1 MHEEASKTIVH
12 ADVADCLKSDI
23 ARGQLEPGQRLVEI
37 RLCERFGVGRTKIR
51 EALKTLETEGFVK
64 IIPNIGALVLELSQ
78 KEIEQIYD
86 LIGTL
91 EGLAVRVSTPHIA
104 EEEIDELERLVQ
116 EMEASGDLLK
126 FFHWNMKFHTFLDQ
140 LSENSRLVKFNQNI
154 RAQANRISLR
164 SFYNP
169 GQINASLKEH
179 RRILSAIKKR
189 DPAKAEKAIRK
200 HYLQSK
206 NRLVK
211 YLNKSL

>member
-1 MHEEASKTIVH
+1 MSEEKCKTMVRVNI
-12 ADVADCLKSDI
+12 ADGLKSDI
-23 ARGQLEPGQRLVEI
+23 ARGHLVPGQRLVEI

-51 EALKTLETEGFVK
+51 EALRTLETEGFVR

-91 EGLAVRVSTPHIA
+91 EGLAVRVATPHIA
-104 EEEIDELERLVQ
+104 EKEINEIETIVEGMEE
-116 EMEASGDLLK
+116 SGDLLK
-126 FFHWNMKFHTFLDQ
+126 FFHWNMKFHTFLDE
-140 LSENSRLVKFNQNI
+140 LSENSRLVKFNQNL

-169 GQINASLKEH
+169 GQIKASLKEH
-179 RRILSAIKKR
+179 RQILSAIKER